1 MRVLDLDMDFFLTGV
16 CELAPRGARP
26 SLREARPWAEAD
38 VRAFLEENCG
48 LSRQRPIPGRV
59 FETHDGAL
67 FFWKE
72 WMEVGKLLSPFH
84 VTHIDAHSDLGIGK
98 PGPAYVLE
106 TVLALPPQKRGDLER
121 YVREEQLDE
130 ANYLLFALA
139 LRYISSLE
147 NVRNPH
153 SRADFPARLAWGGS
167 QPPAAIRLTST
178 LGRLLPQYDFHEPVV
193 PYTVCDDWRDFRAGA
208 PYDIATLAISPRY
221 APQEADF
228 IADVFREYIDEGEAA
243 FPAADHG

>member
-48 LSRQRPIPGRV
+48 LSRQNPIPGRV

-67 FFWKE
+67 FLWKE
-72 WMEVGKLLSPFH
+72 WLEAGRLSAPFH
-84 VTHIDAHSDLGIGK
+84 VTHVDAHSDLGIGR

-106 TVLALPPQKRGDLER
+106 TVLALP
-121 YVREEQLDE
+121 LD
-130 ANYLLFALA
+130 
-139 LRYISSLE
+139 
-147 NVRNPH
+147 
-153 SRADFPARLAWGGS
+153 GS
-167 QPPAAIRLTST
+167 QPPTAIRLSST
-178 LGRLLPQYDFHEPVV
+178 LARLLPQYDFLEPVI
-193 PYTVCDDWRDFRAGA
+193 PYKSYDDFRAFRAAA
-208 PYDIATLAISPRY
+208 PYDLASLAISPRY

-228 IADVFREYIDEGEAA
+228 IADVFREYITEV
-243 FPAADHG
+243 

>member
-48 LSRQRPIPGRV
+48 LSRQNPIPGRV

-72 WMEVGKLLSPFH
+72 RLEAGKLQMPFH
-84 VTHIDAHSDLGIGK
+84 VTHVDAHSDLGIGR

-106 TVLALPPQKRGDLER
+106 TVLALPPQARFDLSR
-121 YVREEQLDE
+121 YVREEKLDE

-139 LRYISSLE
+139 LRYVSSLE
-147 NVRNPH
+147 NVRNPR
-153 SRADFPARLAWGGS
+153 SRADFPARLALDGS
-167 QPPAAIRLTST
+167 QPPNAIRLSST
-178 LGRLLPQYDFHEPVV
+178 LARLLPQYDFAEPII
-193 PYTVCDDWRDFRAGA
+193 PYAAYDDFRAFRAAA
-208 PYDIATLAISPRY
+208 PYDLASLAISPRY
-221 APQEADF
+221 APREADF
-228 IADVFREYIDEGEAA
+228 IADVFREYITEV
-243 FPAADHG
+243 

>member
-16 CELAPRGARP
+16 CELAKKGERP
-26 SLREARPWAEAD
+26 SLREARPWAEAE

-72 WMEVGKLLSPFH
+72 RLEAGKLLSPFH
-84 VTHIDAHSDLGIGK
+84 VTHVDAHSDLGIGR

-106 TVLALPPQKRGDLER
+106 TVLALPPQARFDLSR
-121 YVREEQLDE
+121 YVREEKLDE

-153 SRADFPARLAWGGS
+153 SRADFPARLSSDGN
-167 QPPAAIRLTST
+167 QPPTAIRLTST
-178 LGRLLPQYDFHEPVV
+178 LSRLLPQYDFAEPVI
-193 PYTVCDDWRDFRAGA
+193 PYKSYDDFRSFRAAA
-208 PYDIATLAISPRY
+208 PYDLASLAISPRY
-221 APQEADF
+221 APKEADF
-228 IADVFREYIDEGEAA
+228 IADVFREYITEV
-243 FPAADHG
+243 